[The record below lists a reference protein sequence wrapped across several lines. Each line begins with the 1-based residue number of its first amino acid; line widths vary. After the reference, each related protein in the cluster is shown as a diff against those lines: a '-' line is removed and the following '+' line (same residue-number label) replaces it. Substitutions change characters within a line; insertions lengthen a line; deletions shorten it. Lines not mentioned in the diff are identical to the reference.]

1 MSDKE
6 LNTRSAKTLRSLD
19 WLLVGLLFL
28 LTLASRVPFVSRVL
42 YHWDSV
48 NFAFAMQE
56 FNLAKEQPQPPGY
69 IAYVWL
75 TRLVDLGFNNA
86 QNTMVTI
93 SVIASALAVAAL
105 FYLAKSMFGRTTSFI
120 AALFLAAS
128 PLFWFYGEIALPHT
142 LDTALVIICGG
153 WLYKTMRGERRYL
166 YPAVIAAAV
175 VGGIRPQTLVF
186 LAPLILFSVRAVG
199 WRRLLIAAALGAAIC
214 LVWFIPLMS
223 WSGGV
228 ANYLAITQA
237 YGDRFEKTTS
247 VFAGAGWFG
256 LRRNLIK
263 LTLYTLYAWSVALL
277 PAAVYAGYRLYRRQM
292 PRRWENILFLLIW
305 ALPPLLFYLLI
316 HMGQQGLVFIFLPVL
331 LVLSAESLK
340 RLFPAKPVLLF
351 AGVAVIVLFNMAVFC
366 WLPEYPVGSP
376 VLRLLTRATLANS
389 DAYYQT
395 RFAAIKQNFPPDTT
409 VIVAENW
416 HHLNYYLPE
425 YTVLPFDVG
434 AKWEVNENAAAN
446 THAFSVSPGE
456 LGLNANSQP
465 RLVIFDPELVNF
477 LAKPAQLNR
486 QGVLDYLDWPVNA
499 TLEMGS
505 QKFGFAVK

>member
-1 MSDKE
+1 
-6 LNTRSAKTLRSLD
+6 
-19 WLLVGLLFL
+19 
-28 LTLASRVPFVSRVL
+28 
-42 YHWDSV
+42 
-48 NFAFAMQE
+48 
-56 FNLAKEQPQPPGY
+56 
-69 IAYVWL
+69 
-75 TRLVDLGFNNA
+75 
-86 QNTMVTI
+86 
-93 SVIASALAVAAL
+93 
-105 FYLAKSMFGRTTSFI
+105 
-120 AALFLAAS
+120 
-128 PLFWFYGEIALPHT
+128 
-142 LDTALVIICGG
+142 
-153 WLYKTMRGERRYL
+153 
-166 YPAVIAAAV
+166 
-175 VGGIRPQTLVF
+175 
-186 LAPLILFSVRAVG
+186 
-199 WRRLLIAAALGAAIC
+199 
-214 LVWFIPLMS
+214 VWFIPLMS

-409 VIVAENW
+409 VIVA
-416 HHLNYYLPE
+416 
-425 YTVLPFDVG
+425 
-434 AKWEVNENAAAN
+434 
-446 THAFSVSPGE
+446 
-456 LGLNANSQP
+456 
-465 RLVIFDPELVNF
+465 
-477 LAKPAQLNR
+477 
-486 QGVLDYLDWPVNA
+486 
-499 TLEMGS
+499 
-505 QKFGFAVK
+505 